1 MGGLGNFRLSYIT
14 IYALVA
20 IVFTWVLWNKTRFG
34 KNLFAIGEGDWA
46 STDIV
51 AGDVAISFALN
62 VAAQ

>member
-1 MGGLGNFRLSYIT
+1 MKTMLLIVFLL
-14 IYALVA
+14 ALVTSVQA
-20 IVFTWVLWNKTRFG
+20 QTPKRTIAVTIDDLPYI
-34 KNLFAIGEGDWA
+34 AIGEGDWA